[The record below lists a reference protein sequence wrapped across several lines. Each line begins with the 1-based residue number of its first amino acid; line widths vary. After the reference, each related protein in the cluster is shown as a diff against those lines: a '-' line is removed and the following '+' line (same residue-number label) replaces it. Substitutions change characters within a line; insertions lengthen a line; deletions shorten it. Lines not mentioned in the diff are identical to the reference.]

1 MNFHVVSFVQALL
14 SGKGSFS
21 ASWQFCCLLPG
32 CPAHFVIHLV
42 VFNTC
47 SGNLCL
53 QVRSWDFICNVQL
66 NLKCFQ
72 NIRFWTSEFYKHRLR
87 VLRVRIIQS
96 REKKIQGHVSEVSS
110 SCFLYLH
117 HLYIL
122 LGFSTAVYLILNI
135 PFKHVNF
142 TSIFKMYLS
151 TCKSAQKLFFLSG
164 HVPI

>member
-1 MNFHVVSFVQALL
+1 MRIIPCGPQKRGHFMNFRVVSFVQTLL

-96 REKKIQGHVSEVSS
+96 RKKKITRSCLWGQQFMFFVSS
-110 SCFLYLH
+110 SFIH
-117 HLYIL
+117 
-122 LGFSTAVYLILNI
+122 
-135 PFKHVNF
+135 F
-142 TSIFKMYLS
+142 TWIQHCSVFNLEYS
-151 TCKSAQKLFFLSG
+151 F
-164 HVPI
+164 